1 MITLSNCNSHNNIKK
16 SPSKFLTGCSTST
29 YLKSTGKLACV
40 IYLDKKLSFT
50 SAQKACKDLNAAL
63 PEIRSKLENKDVWE
77 RMVKFERFSNNFC
90 SLSLRRHSKNSC
102 LSRGWDLTENVT
114 MGGRV

>member
-1 MITLSNCNSHNNIKK
+1 MDPTKSDHNKQLITLTMITLSSCNFCNLIKK
-16 SPSKFLTGCSTST
+16 SPSKFFTGCSTST
-29 YLKSTGKLACV
+29 YLKSNGKLACG

-77 RMVKFERFSNNFC
+77 RMVMFQRKRKENDRFVIF
-90 SLSLRRHSKNSC
+90 LLR
-102 LSRGWDLTENVT
+102 GI
-114 MGGRV
+114 